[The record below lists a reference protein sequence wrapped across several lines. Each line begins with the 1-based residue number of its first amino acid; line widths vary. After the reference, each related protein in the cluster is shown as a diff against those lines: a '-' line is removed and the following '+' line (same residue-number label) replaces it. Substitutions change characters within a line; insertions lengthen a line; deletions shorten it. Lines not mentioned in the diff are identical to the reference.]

1 MVILLRMVNQSSIEN
16 SEFVII
22 SVSKIY
28 TRTVCCCDYITS
40 DIQRLK
46 KIISI
51 TSIKDNNLS

>member
-28 TRTVCCCDYITS
+28 TRKVCCCDYITS

-46 KIISI
+46 KIII
-51 TSIKDNNLS
+51 Y